1 MILGIESSCDDSSLA
16 LMSEENFK
24 LLFYE
29 KISQEQEHSKHGGV
43 VPELA
48 ARLHTAALPNIL
60 EKIKPYFKEISAI
73 AVTNEPGLS
82 VSLIGGVSMAKSLSV
97 ALNVPLIG
105 INHLIGHIYSLFLDD
120 EVSLPLGVLL
130 VSGGHTMI
138 LEVDEDRKIDILAST
153 SDDSFGESF
162 DKVAKMM
169 GEGYPGG
176 LIIENLAKNGDK
188 DRFKFTIPLKGDKR
202 VEYSFSGLK
211 NQVRVAIEKL
221 GELSS
226 QDKSDIAYAFQK
238 AACLHIMD
246 KLKVV
251 FKEKKFKKF
260 GVVGG
265 ASANLFL
272 RQRLQKLCDEYECK
286 LMLTPLKFCSDN
298 AAMIARAGIDKYKKG
313 EFIHYNDLMIH
324 PRSVLT
330 NL

>member
-16 LMSEENFK
+16 LMEKDNFK

-29 KISQEQEHSKHGGV
+29 KISQELEHSKYGGV

-60 EKIKPYFKEISAI
+60 EKIKPYFKEILAI

-82 VSLIGGVSMAKSLSV
+82 VSLISGVSMAKSLSV
-97 ALNVPLIG
+97 ALNIPLISV
-105 INHLIGHIYSLFLDD
+105 NHLIGHIYSLFLDR
-120 EVSLPLGVLL
+120 EIELPLGVLL

-138 LEVDEDRKIDILAST
+138 LEIDEDKNIEILAIT

-176 LIIENLAKNGDK
+176 LVIENLAKNSNE

-221 GELSS
+221 GNLSL
-226 QDKSDIAYAFQK
+226 QDKSDIAYSFQK

-246 KLKVV
+246 KLKIV
-251 FKEKKFKKF
+251 FKNKKFSKF

-265 ASANLFL
+265 ASANLYL
-272 RQRLQKLCDEYECK
+272 RQNLQNLCDEYGCE
-286 LMLTPLKFCSDN
+286 LMLAPLKFCSDN
-298 AAMIARAGIDKYKKG
+298 AAMIARVGVDKYKKS
-313 EFIHYNDLMIH
+313 EFIDYQNLAIR
-324 PRSVLT
+324 PRS
-330 NL
+330 NLEKL